1 MSLKD
6 KLMNDLKIAMK
17 EKQQLRKSVITM
29 ARAAIKQIEVDRRV
43 ELDDEAVIEI
53 LSKQVKQKRDAID
66 EFAKGGREDLVNEAK
81 AEIDILMDYLPQQ
94 LTEEEVTKI
103 VSQVVDEVG
112 ANSPKDMGKVM
123 SALMPKIKGRADGK
137 LVNKVVRQFLQ

>member
-1 MSLKD
+1 MSLKE
-6 KLMNDLKIAMK
+6 KLMNDLKEAMK
-17 EKQQLRKSVITM
+17 EKQQLRKSVITL
-29 ARAAIKQIEVDRRV
+29 ARAAIKQIEVDSRV
-43 ELDDEAVIEI
+43 EVDDEGVIEI
-53 LSKQVKQKRDAID
+53 LSKQVKQKRDAIE
-66 EFAKGGREDLVNEAK
+66 EFTKGGREDLANEAK

-123 SALMPKIKGRADGK
+123 SALMPKLKGRADGK
-137 LVNKVVRQFLQ
+137 LVNQVVRQFLQ